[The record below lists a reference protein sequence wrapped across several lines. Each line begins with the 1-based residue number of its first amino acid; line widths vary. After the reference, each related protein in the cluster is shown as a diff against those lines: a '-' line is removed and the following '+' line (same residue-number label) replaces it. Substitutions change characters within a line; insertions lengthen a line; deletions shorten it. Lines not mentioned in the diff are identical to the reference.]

1 MLTSSAQNRVFSV
14 RGTSDTPG
22 EVEKG
27 FAKKAAF
34 DLCSVRMGRVSP
46 SWEGGK
52 SMPDKG
58 NNMNECLG
66 SSW

>member
-1 MLTSSAQNRVFSV
+1 M
-14 RGTSDTPG
+14 PG

-46 SWEGGK
+46 TWEGGK